1 MIHDLPYDI
10 QWIIYNYTIHP
21 LCYILKSSVSKYYNL
36 NNIPIENLIQKTIM
50 LRELEYIIKHSI
62 RKNIEEIC
70 FFLEHHIGK
79 RELYEYNIVIYK
91 AINDEQNIDISP
103 IHFIERNSISLYY
116 NNDPYYIEIPKKSY
130 LLNFKKETRNILFPS
145 VFKQIMILDNSYPYK
160 IDINVISFTKVLV

>member
-1 MIHDLPYDI
+1 MIDNLPYDI
-10 QWIIYNYTIHP
+10 QWKIYNYTIHP
-21 LCYILKSSVSKYYNL
+21 ICYILKSSVSKYYNL

-79 RELYEYNIVIYK
+79 RELYDIVIFK
-91 AINDEQNIDISP
+91 AINDEQNINISP

-116 NNDPYYIEIPKKSY
+116 NSDPYYIEIPKKSY
-130 LLNFKKETRNILFPS
+130 LLNFKKETRNILFPD
-145 VFKQIMILDNSYPYK
+145 VFKKIIILDNYYPHK
-160 IDINVISFTKVLV
+160 IDIISLSKVLI